1 MNYLCLGITSSIIKG
16 RTIPKERSQFTLLWD
31 GLSQQV
37 LDPGQATADVPLR
50 ILIEVLGPPLQPCPK
65 LDRKNLVS
73 GESQALR

>member
-37 LDPGQATADVPLR
+37 LDPGQATTDVPLR
-50 ILIEVLGPPLQPCPK
+50 IA
-65 LDRKNLVS
+65 DRSARATSPTLP
-73 GESQALR
+73 QAA